1 LILKNKILSVFAN
14 DIAKSKQTA
23 GSAIFVR
30 QILPGKSCS
39 AKYAGQNM
47 PSTLYIDIPFFFHY
61 ISLST
66 QIQPVYDQLHT
77 EAPLNVSEYQQT

>member
-1 LILKNKILSVFAN
+1 MTLRKPNKRQ
-14 DIAKSKQTA
+14 DPP
-23 GSAIFVR
+23 IFVR

-47 PSTLYIDIPFFFHY
+47 PSTLYVEIPFFFHY

-66 QIQPVYDQLHT
+66 RIQPVYDQLHM
-77 EAPLNVSEYQQT
+77 EAPLNVSEYWQT